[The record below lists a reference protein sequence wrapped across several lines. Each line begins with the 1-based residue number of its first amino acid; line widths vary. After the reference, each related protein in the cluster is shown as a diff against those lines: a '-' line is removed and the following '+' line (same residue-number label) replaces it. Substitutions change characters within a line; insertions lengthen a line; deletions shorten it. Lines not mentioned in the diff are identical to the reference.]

1 MGELFD
7 KILYFLG
14 IEEEEPSID
23 DGNEYNTPPMA
34 ISEQRAKGK
43 VINIHQT
50 AKNKVIIHK
59 PISFEEA
66 GKICEEIKNRKAAIV
81 NMELLD
87 KETAKRVLDFL
98 SGSIYALSGT
108 VKKIGT
114 GIFIFAPDN
123 VDISD
128 ISLEQDR
135 ADKAVFLSKYKE

>member
-1 MGELFD
+1 MGEIFD

-14 IEEEEPSID
+14 IEEESSNEPEATS
-23 DGNEYNTPPMA
+23 Y
-34 ISEQRAKGK
+34 ISPEPRTKGK

-50 AKNKVIIHK
+50 AKNKMVIHK

-66 GKICEEIKNRKAAIV
+66 GKICEDIKNRKVAIV

-98 SGSIYALSGT
+98 SGSIYALNGT
-108 VKKIGT
+108 VKKVGT
-114 GIFIFAPDN
+114 GIFVFAPDN

-128 ISLEQDR
+128 ISWEQDTENTT
-135 ADKAVFLSKYKE
+135 FLSKYKG

>member
-14 IEEEEPSID
+14 IEEEEPNSNDETEYTPHASI
-23 DGNEYNTPPMA
+23 T
-34 ISEQRAKGK
+34 EQRTKGK

-50 AKNKVIIHK
+50 SKNKMIIHK

-98 SGSIYALSGT
+98 SGSIYALNGT
-108 VKKIGT
+108 VRKIGT

-128 ISLEQDR
+128 ISWEQDND
-135 ADKAVFLSKYKE
+135 DKTTFLSKYKG